1 MRIVIV
7 GNDLRTIA
15 LARVLLAEGHE
26 VLAVPGFLETKLKG
40 LLSIPLPIRYK
51 EEPAW
56 QQIRRVS
63 EILNLVNQLK
73 PDLVVCLHVESSDVG
88 LVDALIYQSK
98 GNYLVF
104 GVNQKA
110 SQLETSKAYG
120 ISIARASGL
129 SVPSTEIVR
138 DRDRQQWLLQQQ
150 TLPNRRLVI
159 KADGLAGG
167 RGTLFANNATELLA
181 AFQALSEGDVIVQE
195 YIEGQ
200 EVALSLMC
208 QGRNIVLL
216 NVNFEF
222 KRAFDGDRGPNTPG
236 MGTVARNAFD
246 LRHSLCFLEALP
258 QVLESLGYCGPLDV
272 NFMVDSQRHKPVFLE
287 FTARFGDPELSSE
300 ILLLKNVDRLLF
312 SVASGIK
319 PKIIFRP
326 ELWGVGVVARG
337 GTHILVD
344 EDENFTHDFRVNTGG
359 MESCFSG
366 VGYSIS
372 RTIKKVYRYLYS
384 SVSLETKFRKDVGQN
399 VSSRWKLLQ
408 QILNIYTYK
417 I

>member
-1 MRIVIV
+1 MRIAIV

-15 LARVLLAEGHE
+15 LARTLWAEGHE
-26 VLAVPGFLETKLKG
+26 VLAIPGFLETKVKG
-40 LLSIPLPIRYK
+40 LLSIPLSTIYK

-63 EILNLVNQLK
+63 EIINLVNQLK
-73 PDLVVCLHVESSDVG
+73 PDLVVCLHVESSDIG
-88 LVDALIYQSK
+88 LVDALISQSK

-150 TLPNRRLVI
+150 TLPDRRLVI

-181 AFQALSEGDVIVQE
+181 AFQILPDGDVIVQE

-222 KRAFDGDRGPNTPG
+222 KRAFDGDIGPNTPG

-246 LRHSLCFLEALP
+246 ITHSLCFLEVLP
-258 QVLESLGYCGPLDV
+258 EVLESLGYAGPLDV
-272 NFMVDSQRHKPVFLE
+272 SFMVDSQQNKPVFLE

-300 ILLLKNVDRLLF
+300 ILLLKNVDELLF
-312 SVASGIK
+312 SVASGTN
-319 PKIIFRP
+319 PKVTFRP
-326 ELWGVGVVARG
+326 ELWVVGVVARG
-337 GTHILVD
+337 GVHMLVH
-344 EDENFTHDFRVNTGG
+344 EEENFVHDFRVGADG

-366 VGYSIS
+366 VGYSLS
-372 RTIKKVYRYLYS
+372 KTIETVYRHLYS
-384 SVSLETKFRKDVGQN
+384 SISLETQFRKDVGKNIFLRWQYFQN
-399 VSSRWKLLQ
+399 SFKKLKV
-408 QILNIYTYK
+408 Y
-417 I
+417 

>member
-7 GNDLRTIA
+7 GSDLRTIA
-15 LARVLLAEGHE
+15 LARVLLTEGHE
-26 VLAVPGFLETKLKG
+26 VLAIPGFLETKLQG
-40 LLSIPLPIRYK
+40 LLSIQLPTTDM

-88 LVDALIYQSK
+88 LVDALISQSK

-110 SQLETSKAYG
+110 SHLETSKAYG

-138 DRDRQQWLLQQQ
+138 ERERQQWLLQQE
-150 TLPNRRLVI
+150 TLPERRLVI

-167 RGTLFANNATELLA
+167 RGTLFANNATELLV
-181 AFQALSEGDVIVQE
+181 AFQTLSEGDVIVQE

-222 KRAFDGDRGPNTPG
+222 KRAFDGDIGPNTPG
-236 MGTVARNAFD
+236 MGTVARNSFD
-246 LRHSLCFLEALP
+246 LTHSLCFLETLP
-258 QVLESLGYCGPLDV
+258 EVLESLGYAGPLDV
-272 NFMVDSQRHKPVFLE
+272 SFMVDSQRHKPVFLE

-300 ILLLKNVDRLLF
+300 ILLLKNVDKLLF
-312 SVASGIK
+312 SVASGTK
-319 PKIIFRP
+319 ANVTFRP
-326 ELWGVGVVARG
+326 ELWAVGVVARG
-337 GTHILVD
+337 GTHIMVQKT
-344 EDENFTHDFRVNTGG
+344 ENFTHDFIVGVNGTQ
-359 MESCFSG
+359 SCFSG
-366 VGYSIS
+366 VGYSLS
-372 RTIKKVYRYLYS
+372 KTIKKVYRHLYS
-384 SVSLETKFRKDVGQN
+384 SVSVDTKFRKDIGNN
-399 VSSRWKLLQ
+399 VFSCWQFFQRR
-408 QILNIYTYK
+408 
-417 I
+417 